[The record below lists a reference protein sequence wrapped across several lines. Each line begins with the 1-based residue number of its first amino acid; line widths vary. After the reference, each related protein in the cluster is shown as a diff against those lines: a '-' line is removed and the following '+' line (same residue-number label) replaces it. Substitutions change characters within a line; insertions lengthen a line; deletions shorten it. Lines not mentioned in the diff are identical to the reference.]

1 MMETLADKIRLMHER
16 MAAHTSVARRRA
28 YEAAA
33 QKRSGDP
40 NSARPAPAPANEG
53 KLPANTPAKP

>member
-1 MMETLADKIRLMHER
+1 MTETLADKIRAMHER

-40 NSARPAPAPANEG
+40 NSARPAPAPREDG
-53 KLPANTPAKP
+53 KPSADTPAKP